1 MIDPVTSHS
10 EVCQGDVK
18 SPQTEER
25 AFFHVFIYLM
35 WDMFF
40 FAARCLRSGPRATRN
55 CSANLAAVSF
65 GHMVS

>member
-40 FAARCLRSGPRATRN
+40 YGYNVGLSENRVP
-55 CSANLAAVSF
+55 
-65 GHMVS
+65 